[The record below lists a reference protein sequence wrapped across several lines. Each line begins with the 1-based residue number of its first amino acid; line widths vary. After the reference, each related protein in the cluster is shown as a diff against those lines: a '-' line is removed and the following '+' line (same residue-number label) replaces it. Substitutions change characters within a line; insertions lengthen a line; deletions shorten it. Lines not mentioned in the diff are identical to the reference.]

1 MPKPPKPEKTLPQ
14 RLTEVVEILLNLKNA
29 GITEQD
35 PGFQELK
42 GICDKFV
49 HQGET
54 FTGKVDFPR
63 YGRYADVIL
72 TNWAGRKNTVVL
84 RATEELREF
93 MKRKD
98 ENS

>member
-14 RLTEVVEILLNLKNA
+14 RLTEVVEVLMNLKNA
-29 GITEQD
+29 GISDQD

-42 GICDKFV
+42 AICDKFV
-49 HQGET
+49 HQGEP
-54 FTGKVDFPR
+54 FTGKVEFPR

-84 RATEELREF
+84 RATQELKEY
-93 MKRKD
+93 MKRKED
-98 ENS
+98 N

>member
-14 RLTEVVEILLNLKNA
+14 RLTEVVEVLMNLKNA
-29 GITEQD
+29 GISDQD

-49 HQGET
+49 KEGES

-84 RATEELREF
+84 RATQELKDLME
-93 MKRKD
+93 RKGD
-98 ENS
+98 A